1 MVTMQNNRRKILKKL
16 MAQIHV
22 KEHIIAVASGSG
34 MSAKYCTRGG
44 ADLILALSAGR
55 FRQTGRASLASY
67 LCFGNSNA
75 IVRDFAA
82 RELIPL
88 IWDIPI
94 LFGLNASDPSIDP
107 EEYIGQI
114 RNMGFAGIVNFPTV
128 GLIDGQFREAL
139 EEAGLGFENE
149 IEAIRIAHQQDLF
162 TLAFVFDEWQAQ
174 QMLEAGA
181 DIICAHL
188 GWTTGGALGAKRA
201 HSIEI
206 ARQMADRV
214 FAVCQKSGREV
225 IKMIYGGPI
234 KSPTDAQY
242 FYDNTDCQGFI
253 GGSSFERIPIEKA
266 IEHTTRTF
274 KSPQNKES
282 EKVLLQVL
290 AGRAQDYDDVEFVQN
305 HIEENYAH
313 PIFLSELAN
322 VLHISAPYLSAKFK
336 KKLGCS
342 FSEYLVRFRMNKAA
356 SLLGEESML
365 TISEIA
371 DSVGYTDYA
380 QFSKIFKKY
389 KGVSPRTYRKAA
401 AQGRMPDVENKQE
414 SYITTRII

>member
-1 MVTMQNNRRKILKKL
+1 MQNSRRKILKKL
-16 MAQIHV
+16 MAQIRING
-22 KEHIIAVASGSG
+22 HIIAVASGSG

-55 FRQTGRASLASY
+55 FRQSGRASLSSY
-67 LCFGNSNA
+67 LCFGNSNQ
-75 IVRDFAA
+75 IVTDFAC

-88 IWDIPI
+88 IQDVPI
-94 LFGLNASDPSIDP
+94 LFGLNASDPTIDLQ
-107 EEYIGQI
+107 ECLQNIQ
-114 RNMGFAGIVNFPTV
+114 NMGFSGIVNFPTV

-139 EEAGLGFENE
+139 EEAGFGFRKE
-149 IEAIRIAHQQDLF
+149 IEAIRIAHEQDLF
-162 TLAFVFDEWQAQ
+162 TLAFVFDEWQAK
-174 QMLEAGA
+174 QMLDAGA

-188 GWTTGGALGAKRA
+188 GWTTGGEVGAKRA

-206 ARQMADRV
+206 ARQIADRV
-214 FAVCQKSGREV
+214 FAVCNESKRDV

-234 KSPTDAQY
+234 KSPADAQY
-242 FYDNTDCQGFI
+242 FYDNTDCHGFI

-266 IEHTTRTF
+266 IENTARSF

-282 EKVLLQVL
+282 EKVLLRVL

-313 PIFLSELAN
+313 PIFLSELAS

-342 FSEYLVRFRMNKAA
+342 FSEYLVRFRMNKASVLLREE
-356 SLLGEESML
+356 SLLS
-365 TISEIA
+365 ISEIA
-371 DSVGYTDYA
+371 DSVGYNDYA

-401 AQGRMPDVENKQE
+401 AQGMRATVKK
-414 SYITTRII
+414 

>member
-1 MVTMQNNRRKILKKL
+1 MSFFIFYHMGMMIMQTNRRNILKKL
-16 MAQIHV
+16 LAQIHMNG
-22 KEHIIAVASGSG
+22 HIIAVASGSG

-55 FRQTGRASLASY
+55 FRQSGRASLASY
-67 LCFGNSNA
+67 LCFGNSND
-75 IVRDFAA
+75 IVKDFAA

-88 IWDIPI
+88 ILEVPI
-94 LFGLNASDPSIDP
+94 LFGLNASDPNIDLQ
-107 EEYIGQI
+107 EYI
-114 RNMGFAGIVNFPTV
+114 RSVKNMGFAGIVNFPTV
-128 GLIDGQFREAL
+128 GIIDGQFREAL
-139 EEAGLGFENE
+139 EEDGAGFRKE
-149 IEAIRIAHQQDLF
+149 IEAIAIAHRQDLF
-162 TLAFVFDEWQAQ
+162 TLAFVFDPWQAK

-188 GWTTGGALGAKRA
+188 GWTTGGALGAKRS

-206 ARQMADRV
+206 ARKMAEDIFRV
-214 FAVCQKSGREV
+214 CRETRSDV

-234 KSPTDAQY
+234 KSPADAQY
-242 FYDNTDCQGFI
+242 FYDNTECQGFI

-266 IEHTTRTF
+266 IEHTTRSF
-274 KSPQNKES
+274 KSPQNKQS
-282 EKVLLQVL
+282 EEILLRVL

-313 PIFLSELAN
+313 PIFLSELAG

-342 FSEYLVRFRMNKAA
+342 FSEYLVRFRMNKASA
-356 SLLGEESML
+356 LLQEESAL

-371 DSVGYTDYA
+371 ASVGYTDYV

-401 AQGRMPDVENKQE
+401 AQRKLASVEN
-414 SYITTRII
+414 

>member
-1 MVTMQNNRRKILKKL
+1 MQNSRRKIFKKL
-16 MAQIHV
+16 MAQIHING
-22 KEHIIAVASGSG
+22 HIIAVASGSG

-55 FRQTGRASLASY
+55 FRQTGRASLASF
-67 LCFGNSNA
+67 LCFGNSNQ
-75 IVRDFAA
+75 IVTDFAA

-88 IWDIPI
+88 IQEVPI
-94 LFGLNASDPSIDP
+94 LFGLNASDPTIDL
-107 EEYIGQI
+107 EEYI
-114 RNMGFAGIVNFPTV
+114 RNIQNLGFSGIVNFPTV

-139 EEAGLGFENE
+139 EECGLGFRKE
-149 IEAIRIAHQQDLF
+149 IDAIRIAHEQDLF
-162 TLAFVFDEWQAQ
+162 TLAFVFDEWQAK
-174 QMLEAGA
+174 QMLDAGA

-188 GWTTGGALGAKRA
+188 GWTTGGEVGAKRA

-206 ARQMADRV
+206 ARQIADRV
-214 FAVCQKSGREV
+214 FAVCDESKRDV

-234 KSPTDAQY
+234 KSPADARY
-242 FYDNTDCQGFI
+242 FYDNTDCHGFI

-266 IEHTTRTF
+266 IENTARAF

-282 EKVLLQVL
+282 EKVLLRVL

-313 PIFLSELAN
+313 PIYLSELAS

-342 FSEYLVRFRMNKAA
+342 FSEYLVRFRMNKA
-356 SLLGEESML
+356 SVLLREESML
-365 TISEIA
+365 SISEIA

-401 AQGRMPDVENKQE
+401 AQGMAATVKK
-414 SYITTRII
+414 

>member
-1 MVTMQNNRRKILKKL
+1 MQGNRKRILKKL
-16 MAQIHV
+16 MAQIHING
-22 KEHIIAVASGSG
+22 HIIAVASGSG

-55 FRQTGRASLASY
+55 FRQSGRASLASY
-67 LCFGNSNA
+67 LCFGNSND
-75 IVRDFAA
+75 IVEDFAA

-88 IWDIPI
+88 IRDVPV
-94 LFGLNASDPSIDP
+94 LFGLNASDPNVDL
-107 EEYIGQI
+107 EEYILKIQ
-114 RNMGFAGIVNFPTV
+114 NMGFAGIVNFPTV

-139 EEAGLGFENE
+139 EENGLGFQNE
-149 IEAIRIAHQQDLF
+149 IDAIRIAHQHDLF
-162 TLAFVFDEWQAQ
+162 TLAFVFDEWQAK
-174 QMLEAGA
+174 QMLDAGA

-188 GWTTGGALGAKRA
+188 GWTTGGALGAKRS

-206 ARQMADRV
+206 ARQIADRV
-214 FAVCQKSGREV
+214 FDVCNESRREV

-234 KSPTDAQY
+234 KSPADAQY
-242 FYDNTDCQGFI
+242 FYDNTDCHGFI

-266 IEHTTRTF
+266 IEHTARNF

-282 EKVLLQVL
+282 EKILLRVL

-313 PIFLSELAN
+313 PIFLGELAS
-322 VLHISAPYLSAKFK
+322 VLHVSAPYLSAKFK

-342 FSEYLVRFRMNKAA
+342 FSEYLVRYRMNKA
-356 SLLGEESML
+356 SVLLLDESML

-380 QFSKIFKKY
+380 QFSRIFKKY
-389 KGVSPRTYRKAA
+389 KGVSPRVYRKTA
-401 AQGRMPDVENKQE
+401 AQGRIANIEK
-414 SYITTRII
+414 

>member
-1 MVTMQNNRRKILKKL
+1 MQNNRRKILKKL
-16 MAQIHV
+16 MAQIHIN
-22 KEHIIAVASGSG
+22 EHIIAVASGSG
-34 MSAKYCTRGG
+34 MSAKYCTQGG

-67 LCFGNSNA
+67 LCFSNSNQV
-75 IVRDFAA
+75 VRDFAA

-88 IWDIPI
+88 ISETPI
-94 LFGLNASDPSIDP
+94 LFGLNASDPNIDL
-107 EEYIGQI
+107 EEYIRDIQS
-114 RNMGFAGIVNFPTV
+114 MGFAGIVNFPTV

-139 EEAGLGFENE
+139 EEAGLGFQNE
-149 IEAIRIAHQQDLF
+149 IDAIRIAHQQDLF
-162 TLAFVFDEWQAQ
+162 TLAFVFDEWQAK

-188 GWTTGGALGAKRA
+188 GWTAGGSLGAKRT

-206 ARQMADRV
+206 ARKMAQRV
-214 FAVCQKSGREV
+214 FSVCKESGREV

-234 KSPTDAQY
+234 KSPSDAQY

-266 IEHTTRTF
+266 IEHTTRNF

-282 EKVLLQVL
+282 EKVLMRVL

-356 SLLGEESML
+356 SLLREESML
-365 TISEIA
+365 SISEIA

-389 KGVSPRTYRKAA
+389 KGASPRTYRKAA
-401 AQGRMPDVENKQE
+401 AQQRVAGVEYKQE
-414 SYITTRII
+414 SYITTKNI

>member
-1 MVTMQNNRRKILKKL
+1 MQNSRRKIFKKL
-16 MAQIHV
+16 MAQIHING
-22 KEHIIAVASGSG
+22 HIIAVASGSG

-55 FRQTGRASLASY
+55 FRQTGRASLASF
-67 LCFGNSNA
+67 LCFGNSSQ
-75 IVRDFAA
+75 IVTDFAA

-88 IWDIPI
+88 IQEVPI
-94 LFGLNASDPSIDP
+94 LFGLNASDPTIDLQ
-107 EEYIGQI
+107 EYICNIQ
-114 RNMGFAGIVNFPTV
+114 NLGFSGIVNFPTV

-139 EEAGLGFENE
+139 EECGLGFRKE
-149 IEAIRIAHQQDLF
+149 IDAIRIAHEQDLF
-162 TLAFVFDEWQAQ
+162 TLAFVFDEWQAK
-174 QMLEAGA
+174 QMLDAGA

-188 GWTTGGALGAKRA
+188 GWTTGGEVGAKRA

-206 ARQMADRV
+206 ARQIADRV
-214 FAVCQKSGREV
+214 FAVCDESKRDV

-234 KSPTDAQY
+234 KSPADARY
-242 FYDNTDCQGFI
+242 FYDNTDCHGFI

-266 IEHTTRTF
+266 IENTARAF

-282 EKVLLQVL
+282 EIVLLRVL

-313 PIFLSELAN
+313 PIYLSELAS

-342 FSEYLVRFRMNKAA
+342 FSEYLVRFRMNKA
-356 SLLGEESML
+356 SVLLREESML
-365 TISEIA
+365 SISEIA

-401 AQGRMPDVENKQE
+401 AQEMA
-414 SYITTRII
+414 TTVKK